1 MMIRYNETGKRS
13 KRDFIFKLCPIFYL
27 KYVLR
32 VGRQW
37 KYARYICML
46 ADDRK
51 VVELTSMIPGRKTK
65 VNWFLAEIPLVKM
78 WPFV

>member
-1 MMIRYNETGKRS
+1 MIRYNWRLEKDRRGIS
-13 KRDFIFKLCPIFYL
+13 YLSCALFFYL
-27 KYVLR
+27 KYVSR

>member
-1 MMIRYNETGKRS
+1 MIRYNETGKKS

-27 KYVLR
+27 KYVSR
-32 VGRQW
+32 RQW

-51 VVELTSMIPGRKTK
+51 VVELTSGRKTK